1 MSISRPWA
9 VLVSAQASPR
19 DLTFPPL
26 SRSDPECRAGLGY
39 RPIKPCDDHSVT
51 SVDGFQEPLQLSAM
65 LRRAANLLFEDLD
78 RARFV
83 QGGLLRDERLAYG
96 ADAAYYKRSS
106 AAY

>member
-1 MSISRPWA
+1 
-9 VLVSAQASPR
+9 
-19 DLTFPPL
+19 LT
-26 SRSDPECRAGLGY
+26 E
-39 RPIKPCDDHSVT
+39 PIKPCDDHSVT

-96 ADAAYYKRSS
+96 ADAA
-106 AAY
+106 